1 MAPRTSLTSAAK
13 RLDEAIR
20 DGRLKREQL
29 RRRRPTGKATAERH
43 HVAELTQSA

>member
-1 MAPRTSLTSAAK
+1 VTPAAK

-20 DGRLKREQL
+20 EGRLKREQL

-43 HVAELTQSA
+43 HPAELARSA